1 MNSEFIPESIKNNI
15 NFNWNNLERIEKLNN
30 MFSELNKSD
39 GIKQTN
45 DYKKLINEINSRIDA
60 EYKAKQSELIRLEK
74 ETELNRAKK
83 ELAYL
88 QSKNLQS

>member
-1 MNSEFIPESIKNNI
+1 MNSEFIPESITNNI
-15 NFNWNNLERIEKLNN
+15 NFNWNNLERIEELNN